1 MKANKFTKDEE
12 LRLLGELRG
21 CYEGALKAYFTDSDF
36 FSTIFKDDC
45 DKLLELLLEIRYKRG
60 LN

>member
-1 MKANKFTKDEE
+1 MANKFTKDEE
-12 LRLLGELRG
+12 LKLLGELRG
-21 CYEGALKAYFTDSDF
+21 CYEGAMKAYFTDNDYFSDLL
-36 FSTIFKDDC
+36 KKDC

>member
-1 MKANKFTKDEE
+1 MANKFTKEEE
-12 LRLLGELRG
+12 LKLLCELRG
-21 CYEGALKAYFTDSDF
+21 CYESAMKAYFTDSDY
-36 FSTIFKDDC
+36 FSGNLKEDC